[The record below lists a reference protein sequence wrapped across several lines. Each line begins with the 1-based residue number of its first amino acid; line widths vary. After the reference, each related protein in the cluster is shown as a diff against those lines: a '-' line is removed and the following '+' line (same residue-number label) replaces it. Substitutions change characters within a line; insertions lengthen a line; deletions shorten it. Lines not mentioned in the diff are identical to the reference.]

1 MAIPSGKPEMVLFRA
16 LPVHWAVGV
25 SPSGRGLSQPIPDT
39 CSPHP
44 TREEDCGQRLAIRNQ
59 PANRARFYPL
69 RRKTRA
75 KMDTVTLLGLLAGTL
90 TTLAF
95 APQVVRAWRTRSTAD
110 LSLGMLVVLLS
121 GVLLWLAYG
130 VVRGDIAIIAANGVT
145 AVLVGLILSIKKK
158 SG

>member
-1 MAIPSGKPEMVLFRA
+1 
-16 LPVHWAVGV
+16 
-25 SPSGRGLSQPIPDT
+25 
-39 CSPHP
+39 
-44 TREEDCGQRLAIRNQ
+44 
-59 PANRARFYPL
+59 
-69 RRKTRA
+69 
-75 KMDTVTLLGLLAGTL
+75 MDAVTLLGLLAGTL

-95 APQVVRAWRTRSTAD
+95 APQVVRAWRTRSTDD

>member
-1 MAIPSGKPEMVLFRA
+1 
-16 LPVHWAVGV
+16 
-25 SPSGRGLSQPIPDT
+25 
-39 CSPHP
+39 
-44 TREEDCGQRLAIRNQ
+44 
-59 PANRARFYPL
+59 
-69 RRKTRA
+69 
-75 KMDTVTLLGLLAGTL
+75 MDTVTLLGLLAGTL

-95 APQVVRAWRTRSTAD
+95 APQVVRAWRTRSTDD

>member
-1 MAIPSGKPEMVLFRA
+1 
-16 LPVHWAVGV
+16 
-25 SPSGRGLSQPIPDT
+25 
-39 CSPHP
+39 
-44 TREEDCGQRLAIRNQ
+44 
-59 PANRARFYPL
+59 
-69 RRKTRA
+69 
-75 KMDTVTLLGLLAGTL
+75 MDTVTLLGLLAGTL